1 MIFNFLKTFLLI
13 LIFSFLIVSNSLAKN
28 TFLKNGSIYNGEIV
42 FKFNKYL
49 LPDGDWTYFYKLGE
63 SVPGTN
69 LQISCIHFLNEKNAS
84 VEGYFEI
91 CDLTTGGKWT
101 PQIAFIISNLVK
113 NDRYDNCNLKPE
125 YYYAK
130 YISIG
135 NTSNCF
141 VFRHIDVT
149 KEINYPDDPNTSFD
163 FFREYLEN
171 KNLTLPK
178 IMIGSRHLFFAP
190 SIKDKAVEII
200 HYINPE
206 LIGAPATIESNEN
219 LTEYHRG
226 NIKNYPEKKKIV
238 DIFLQDRIKFHKN
251 FEILMKAKK
260 HHKIDF
266 N

>member
-28 TFLKNGSIYNGEIV
+28 TFLKNGSIYKGEIV

-49 LPDGDWTYFYKLGE
+49 LPDGDWTYFNKLGE

-125 YYYAK
+125 YYYSK

-163 FFREYLEN
+163 FLREYLEN

-226 NIKNYPEKKKIV
+226 NIKNYPEKKKLLIAFYK
-238 DIFLQDRIKFHKN
+238 IELNFIK
-251 FEILMKAKK
+251 ILK
-260 HHKIDF
+260 F
-266 N
+266 